1 MDCNL
6 FDDESLQSGDAPESV
21 KADFMAAWGNL
32 FDNPGQEVSQ
42 DYTNGV
48 GDAYFTQ
55 LLLEN
60 RRVLVPDY
68 AVPGEF
74 KDNSLRSLVNVLI
87 WEKFMREKV
96 SEQERADS
104 QKAGESA

>member
-1 MDCNL
+1 
-6 FDDESLQSGDAPESV
+6 
-21 KADFMAAWGNL
+21 MAAWGNL